1 MRDKRHII
9 LGENIR
15 KVRVEQGLSQRVL
28 ARMIGT
34 SQSTLFNIEHGNSDA
49 KASTLFRIADALD
62 VKVEDLFAA
71 EDRINV

>member
-1 MRDKRHII
+1 MRDKRHAI
-9 LGENIR
+9 LGETIR
-15 KVRVEQGLSQRVL
+15 KARLEQGLSQRVL

-62 VKVEDLFAA
+62 VKVETLFTSK
-71 EDRINV
+71 D